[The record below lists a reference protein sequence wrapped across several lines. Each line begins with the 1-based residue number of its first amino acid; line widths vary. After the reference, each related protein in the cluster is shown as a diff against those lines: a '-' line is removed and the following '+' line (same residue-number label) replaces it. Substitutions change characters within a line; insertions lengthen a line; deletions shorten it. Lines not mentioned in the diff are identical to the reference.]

1 MSILQTYPMTH
12 TPRTAVTE
20 FSWFINVNIIKRNKV
35 SRIKSWL
42 AFPLGGGRSLVS
54 SPVIFW
60 YQPMQDKDRKKK
72 NLYTIWKF
80 IWNPLLHKYKYI
92 KRQPNSLHI
101 GKEKL
106 QNYTV
111 RLKRHQFNQKDLFPT
126 YGRRKIIINGV
137 KSMFI
142 SSTSWRKNAGKKGN
156 SILLAYVFLVE
167 NNVGKSHFPLI

>member
-1 MSILQTYPMTH
+1 MTY
-12 TPRTAVTE
+12 TPRTALTE
-20 FSWFINVNIIKRNKV
+20 FSWFINVNVIKRNKV

-42 AFPLGGGRSLVS
+42 AFPMGGVESCILPSYSLLS
-54 SPVIFW
+54 TNAW
-60 YQPMQDKDRKKK
+60 QRQKKT
-72 NLYTIWKF
+72 LYTIWKI

-92 KRQPNSLHI
+92 KKRQHNSLHI

-111 RLKRHQFNQKDLFPT
+111 CLKRHQFNQKDLFPT

-142 SSTSWRKNAGKKGN
+142 SFTSQGKNAGKKGGG
-156 SILLAYVFLVE
+156 ILLAYVFLVE